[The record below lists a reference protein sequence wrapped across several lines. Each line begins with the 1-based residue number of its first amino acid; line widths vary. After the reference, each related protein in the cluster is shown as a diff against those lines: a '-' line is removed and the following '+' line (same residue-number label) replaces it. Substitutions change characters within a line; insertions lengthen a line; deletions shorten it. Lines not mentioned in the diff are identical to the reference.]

1 MPRTTLDLD
10 AVVLARLR
18 EKAAEEG
25 RSMGAVASAALAAG
39 LHEPCAAQSFRLQ
52 PLNTGRL
59 LIDLEDKQ
67 VLWDTLDGRR

>member
-1 MPRTTLDLD
+1 
-10 AVVLARLR
+10 
-18 EKAAEEG
+18 
-25 RSMGAVASAALAAG
+25 MGAVASAALAAG